1 MPGHLWGGRGSR
13 GRAGHLPVSSII
25 GSSFQHA
32 RKILTPKLVLVQPTS
47 VCACMLEGVWMD
59 CRTLSHDTWNM
70 KQAVLVYI
78 MTRLCIFVFCFTL
91 THWLCLGRDRL
102 HYLITWEWERAWKN
116 HEFTVAGKACRHFY
130 CNFLSPFFCP
140 AVCQSIRE
148 PVTKEILLEYL
159 DRCAQGAQSQNRKNP
174 RDPDS
179 ELMPPPPPKR
189 PNRAI
194 P

>member
-13 GRAGHLPVSSII
+13 GRAGHLPVGSII
-25 GSSFQHA
+25 GSSFRHA
-32 RKILTPKLVLVQPTS
+32 HKILTPKLVLVQPP
-47 VCACMLEGVWMD
+47 VCVCVHVRRCVNGLWDFESWY
-59 CRTLSHDTWNM
+59 M
-70 KQAVLVYI
+70 KQAVPVYI
-78 MTRLCIFVFCFTL
+78 MTRLCILLYFDSLVLFRKRL
-91 THWLCLGRDRL
+91 ARDRL
-102 HYLITWEWERAWKN
+102 HYLITWEWERALKN
-116 HEFTVAGKACRHFY
+116 HEFTVAAKACRHLY

-148 PVTKEILLEYL
+148 PVTKEILFEYL

>member
-1 MPGHLWGGRGSR
+1 MNSL
-13 GRAGHLPVSSII
+13 LLEKPVGISIVT
-25 GSSFQHA
+25 SF
-32 RKILTPKLVLVQPTS
+32 LL
-47 VCACMLEGVWMD
+47 
-59 CRTLSHDTWNM
+59 
-70 KQAVLVYI
+70 
-78 MTRLCIFVFCFTL
+78 
-91 THWLCLGRDRL
+91 
-102 HYLITWEWERAWKN
+102 
-116 HEFTVAGKACRHFY
+116 
-130 CNFLSPFFCP
+130 FFCP